1 MADREKLI
9 ELLETVVS
17 PKGVLCDGEVLVSTA
32 KVADHLIANGVT
44 FADDVSAVAYNLS
57 PTEQKW
63 IPVTEQLPE
72 CDQVVLC
79 YKADRGVRT
88 GKHLAATYADGVS
101 AFKDCCRDY
110 AFGATHWMPLPKPPK
125 GE

>member
-1 MADREKLI
+1 MDLREKFAL
-9 ELLETVVS
+9 VVCEATQKTNYKCEFDCKT
-17 PKGVLCDGEVLVSTA
+17 KGKCAYCLVMA
-32 KVADHLIANGVT
+32 EQMIAHGVT
-44 FADDVSAVAYNLS
+44 VQN
-57 PTEQKW
+57 W
-63 IPVTEQLPE
+63 ISVKDRLPE

-110 AFGATHWMPLPKPPK
+110 AFGATHWMPLPQPPK